1 MTVCFPVF
9 RNRGTGQVS
18 QAGKTAGERWKENSV
33 WNSRKKQ
40 HIKGLAEGLDL
51 DKNTKEGKLIDAL
64 IGLCGEMADE
74 ITTLSST
81 VEYLDQY
88 VSEVDEDLGDLEDVV
103 FDDED
108 DDEDDED
115 DDDEITD
122 EDCDGNC
129 AACGEDCEFAGED
142 DDDEY
147 YEIVCPS
154 CGETV
159 CFDASL
165 ADKEMVCPACGEKF
179 DCVIE
184 EEKPADKE

>member
-1 MTVCFPVF
+1 MGV
-9 RNRGTGQVS
+9 TG
-18 QAGKTAGERWKENSV
+18 GEDRRRKMEGEFSMELKE
-33 WNSRKKQ
+33 KAAY
-40 HIKGLAEGLDL
+40 IKGLAEGLDF
-51 DKNTKEGKLIDAL
+51 DKDTKEGKLIDAL

-108 DDEDDED
+108 DDDDDED
-115 DDDEITD
+115 DYDDDEITD